1 MIFLGLRTWPGTAEL
16 WSGTKHNTISQQV
29 SAVLGP
35 SCHEDD
41 GCVVLVKAGQPQSAG
56 VRVKRKP
63 AVVDGTDELYLRVE
77 DVDNF

>member
-1 MIFLGLRTWPGTAEL
+1 M
-16 WSGTKHNTISQQV
+16 
-29 SAVLGP
+29 LGP